1 VNRFI
6 LFVAQ
11 GLGTGR
17 SRVAPGTVGTL
28 LGVPLFILLMLPG
41 SFALFVCSLLV
52 LSVASVWFC
61 GRAETILKLRDPGS
75 VVIDEIVAVPLCF
88 CGWVSSLYFSNGS
101 MPGWTYFFGEK
112 TWYLSV
118 VIVLLFRLFDIVKP
132 WPIGP
137 SQALPGGWGV
147 TIDDLLAALYVNLVI
162 LFFLA

>member
-1 VNRFI
+1 MDQFI
-6 LFVAQ
+6 LLIAQ

-17 SRVAPGTVGTL
+17 SPVAPGTVGTL
-28 LGVPLFILLMLPG
+28 LGLPLFILLLLPG
-41 SFALFVCSLLV
+41 SLLFFVGSLLV
-52 LSVASVWFC
+52 LSMASVWLC
-61 GRAETILKLRDPGS
+61 GRAEMILELRDPGS

-88 CGWVSSLYFSNGS
+88 CGWVSSLYFANGS
-101 MPGWTYFFGEK
+101 MPEWTYFFGEII
-112 TWYLSV
+112 WYWSV
-118 VIVLLFRLFDIVKP
+118 AIVLLFRLFDIVKP